1 VWDVGGPITNLNGQ
15 NDAQLGHAAL
25 STPLPT
31 KGIPLGRGKIAD
43 PQSDIVRI
51 PRLPH
56 EEFDCRKL
64 QMAENYAPL
73 VRFQLGAQ
81 IMQPTASQRHL
92 QKTPATRRGTIERRK
107 ETGALLDKKRSPS
120 PTRSPRVRRNGSKP
134 QAPPR
139 ISTGHEGSMNYGF
152 NTTKPTGQPTT
163 NTGLGAQQSHI
174 TLVRILI
181 V

>member
-1 VWDVGGPITNLNGQ
+1 MWDVGGPTNILNHQ
-15 NDAQLGHAAL
+15 MTAQPCRGAL

-81 IMQPTASQRHL
+81 ITQPTASQRHL

-107 ETGALLDKKRSPS
+107 ETGPHMEPNRVVFDESPYGCGGYVRIQLRVPS
-120 PTRSPRVRRNGSKP
+120 EPTRFESHSGRRIG
-134 QAPPR
+134 
-139 ISTGHEGSMNYGF
+139 G
-152 NTTKPTGQPTT
+152 
-163 NTGLGAQQSHI
+163 
-174 TLVRILI
+174 
-181 V
+181 